1 MEKSQEKNQE
11 KVQFFSRVLFYLSE
25 RPIHLEFRE
34 IWYIF
39 RFEFKRLIFTIK
51 FFIALSLVLLPAV
64 IFLNSISSDYEAL
77 ILDMGI
83 AKFQKFCASGF
94 TIIGQF
100 LLQMIGIM
108 LVLDGFGKS
117 ANDSMN
123 RYFALPVRKANI
135 FRGHLLAVISGVIIT
150 GILGII
156 IFDLILWIWTGV
168 SITFILMIKAFF
180 LTIIGALLAIMI
192 TLLFIIIANFFNFSS
207 SIAIIPTLFL
217 FYIIPFLVNFVTQF
231 VYSVPKAYEWT
242 FMYHLAVIT
251 DFWIQPQNGL
261 QTILDWKAK
270 RRAWLII
277 SLIAYQSELYS
288 MLIFTNSEK

>member
-1 MEKSQEKNQE
+1 MEKGHEEIPNKIT
-11 KVQFFSRVLFYLSE
+11 FFSRVLFLLTE

-34 IWYIF
+34 IWYVF
-39 RFEFKRLIFTIK
+39 RFEFKRIILSLK

-83 AKFQKFCASGF
+83 VKFQKFCASGF

-100 LLQMIGIM
+100 LLQLIGLM

-123 RYFALPVRKANI
+123 RYFALPIRKANI
-135 FRGHLLAVISGVIIT
+135 FRGHLIAIISGVIIT
-150 GILGII
+150 GILGIV
-156 IFDLILWIWTGV
+156 IFNLILWIWTGI
-168 SITFILMIKAFF
+168 SITFILMAKAFL
-180 LTIIGALLAIMI
+180 LTLVGALLAIMI
-192 TLLFIIIANFFNFSS
+192 TLLFIMIANFFNFSS

-231 VYSVPKAYEWT
+231 VYSIPKAYEWT

-251 DFWIQPQNGL
+251 DFWIKPENGL

-277 SLIAYQSELYS
+277 SLIAQQSEFYS
-288 MLIFTNSEK
+288 LLIFTNSEK

>member
-1 MEKSQEKNQE
+1 MEELHNKDQK
-11 KVQFFSRVLFYLSE
+11 KPFFSRVLFFLSE

-39 RFEFKRLIFTIK
+39 RFEFKRIIFTLK

-83 AKFQKFCASGF
+83 PKFQKFCASGF

-108 LVLDGFGKS
+108 LVLDGFGKN
-117 ANDSMN
+117 ADESMN
-123 RYFALPVRKANI
+123 RYFALPIRKSNI
-135 FRGHLLAVISGVIIT
+135 FRGHLLAVISGVTIT
-150 GILGII
+150 GLIGIV
-156 IFDLILWIWTGV
+156 IFDLILWIWTGI
-168 SITFILMIKAFF
+168 SITFVLMAKAFVMT
-180 LTIIGALLAIMI
+180 LVGALLAIMI

-231 VYSVPKAYEWT
+231 VYSIPKAYEWT
-242 FMYHLAVIT
+242 FMYQLAVAT
-251 DFWIQPQNGL
+251 DFWVKPENGL
-261 QTILDWKAK
+261 QTILDWRDK

-277 SLIAYQSELYS
+277 SLITYQSELYS
-288 MLIFTNSEK
+288 ILIFTNSEK